1 MKKIIIIGCPGS
13 GKTTFANKLTDKT
26 RTELFYLDKIWHL
39 PDKTNVSRE
48 EFDRKPAEILEKPE
62 WIIDGNYQRTLE
74 TRMKACDTVIFF
86 DLPTEVC
93 IQGAIERIGK
103 ARPEMPWIETELD
116 PEFKEQIEAFPTKE
130 RPQIYDLL
138 ERYGQGREI
147 IIFKSRA
154 EADGFLK

>member
-1 MKKIIIIGCPGS
+1 MKAIVIGCPGS
-13 GKTTFANKLTDKT
+13 GKTTFANKLTQKT
-26 RTELFYLDKIWHL
+26 GTELFYLDAVWHK
-39 PDKTNVSRE
+39 PDRTHISRE
-48 EFDRKPAEILEKPE
+48 EFDKILPEILKKEA

-74 TRMKACDTVIFF
+74 TRMKACDTVFLF
-86 DLPTEVC
+86 DLPTEIC

-103 ARPEMPWIETELD
+103 ARPEMPWTETELD
-116 PEFKEQIEAFPTKE
+116 PEFKEQIEAFPTKN
-130 RPQIYDLL
+130 RPQIYELL

>member
-13 GKTTFANKLTDKT
+13 GKTTFANKLADKT
-26 RTELFYLDKIWHL
+26 KIELFYLDKIWHL

-48 EFDRKPAEILEKPE
+48 EFDRKLAEILEKPE

-154 EADGFLK
+154 EADEFLK

>member
-48 EFDRKPAEILEKPE
+48 EFDRKLAEILEKPE

-116 PEFKEQIEAFPTKE
+116 PEFKEQIEAFPTKN
-130 RPQIYDLL
+130 RPQIYELL

-154 EADGFLK
+154 EADEFLK

>member
-13 GKTTFANKLTDKT
+13 GKTTFANKLADKT

-48 EFDRKPAEILEKPE
+48 EFDRKLAEILEKPE

-116 PEFKEQIEAFPTKE
+116 PEFKEQIEAFPTKN
-130 RPQIYDLL
+130 RPQIYELL

>member
-1 MKKIIIIGCPGS
+1 MKAIVIGCPGS

-48 EFDRKPAEILEKPE
+48 EFDRKLAEILEKPE

-74 TRMKACDTVIFF
+74 TRIKACDTVFFF
-86 DLPTEVC
+86 DLPTEIC

-103 ARPEMPWIETELD
+103 SRPEMPWIETELD
-116 PEFKEQIEAFPTKE
+116 PEFKEQIEAFSTKN

-147 IIFKSRA
+147 IFFKSRA
-154 EADGFLK
+154 EADEFLK

>member
-1 MKKIIIIGCPGS
+1 MKAIIIGCPGS

-26 RTELFYLDKIWHL
+26 KTELFYLDKIWHL

-48 EFDRKPAEILEKPE
+48 EFDRKLAEILEKPE

-74 TRMKACDTVIFF
+74 TRIKACDTMIFF

-93 IQGAIERIGK
+93 LEGVIGRIGK

-116 PEFKEQIEAFPTKE
+116 PEFREQIETFSTKE
-130 RPQIYDLL
+130 RPQIYELL
-138 ERYGQGREI
+138 GKYKQGREI
-147 IIFKSRA
+147 YVFKSRT
-154 EADGFLK
+154 EADEFLKK